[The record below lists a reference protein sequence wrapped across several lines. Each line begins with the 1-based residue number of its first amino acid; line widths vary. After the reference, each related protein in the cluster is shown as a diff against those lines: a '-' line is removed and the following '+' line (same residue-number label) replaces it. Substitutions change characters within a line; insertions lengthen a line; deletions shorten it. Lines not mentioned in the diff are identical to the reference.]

1 MATFKR
7 ARGLSLTVARRL
19 WQMWLR
25 IVPATRHVLAWLDW
39 KRLYA
44 WTAQRRHYRRCTQ
57 PAGLQLPA
65 AV

>member
-1 MATFKR
+1 MFNPS
-7 ARGLSLTVARRL
+7 GFRL
-19 WQMWLR
+19 HGEC

-57 PAGLQLPA
+57 PVGLQLPA

>member
-1 MATFKR
+1 MATFNR

-25 IVPATRHVLAWLDW
+25 IVPAPRHVLAWLDW

-44 WTAQRRHYRRCTQ
+44 WTAQR
-57 PAGLQLPA
+57 
-65 AV
+65 